1 MTDVSRAELLYL
13 VDRQRD
19 ELKTLNS
26 VGKLLSATTNPQEV
40 VHTLANYLRQTLPG
54 AAACALLSVQQKE
67 LRCISFAAV
76 AEGALALAKRDL
88 LACANELLRSTLKL
102 QDLQEQ
108 AEDAAQTTGQW
119 AQAPIGTLPSH
130 HITPLR
136 FEQTTIAVLGV
147 FSGKTNAFSKED
159 QHVID
164 IVADQASAA
173 LRNAYLLEE
182 LRRSDKLKNELLML
196 ISHELHTP
204 LTSISEGTN
213 LILDGALGP
222 TTDDQREFLT
232 TINQSAGR
240 LSALVEKTL
249 IATQLMTKTLGFS
262 FAAVDISPIIKAL
275 AQDAKAN
282 ADQKGVLFEL
292 AGASHAV
299 HAYGDDKMLRYA
311 FLQLIENA
319 IQATPKGGLITVRL
333 AAAGG
338 EVEVQ
343 VTDTGRGIP
352 AKNIES
358 IFQQFCFTGTIDD
371 RKTGGLG
378 LGLFTCK
385 GIIEAHHG
393 TIKLESQPGQGTKVT
408 LRIPSTPDS
417 TK

>member
-1 MTDVSRAELLYL
+1 MTDISRAELLYL

-26 VGKLLSATTNPQEV
+26 VGKLLSSTTNPQQV
-40 VHTLANYLRQTLPG
+40 VHLLANYVRQTLPG
-54 AAACALLSVQQKE
+54 AAACALFSVQQKE

-76 AEGALALAKRDL
+76 AEGALALAKHDL
-88 LACANELLRSTLKL
+88 LASANELLRSNHKL
-102 QDLQEQ
+102 QDLEEI
-108 AEDAAQTTGQW
+108 AEDTAQTTGQW

-147 FSGKTNAFSKED
+147 FSGKANAFSKED

-222 TTDDQREFLT
+222 TTQDQRDFLG
-232 TINQSAGR
+232 TINQSANR
-240 LSALVEKTL
+240 LGALVEKTL
-249 IATQLMTKTLGFS
+249 LATQLMTKTLGFN
-262 FAAVDISPIIKAL
+262 FTAVDVSAVIKAVAHDMK
-275 AQDAKAN
+275 AQ
-282 ADQKGVLFEL
+282 ADEKGVLFEL
-292 AGASHAV
+292 AGTSHAV
-299 HAYGDDKMLRYA
+299 HAYGDEKMLRYV
-311 FLQLIENA
+311 FLQLVENA
-319 IQATPKGGLITVRL
+319 LQATPKGGLITLRIASV
-333 AAAGG
+333 GG

-352 AKNIES
+352 SKNIES

-385 GIIEAHHG
+385 GIIEAHRG
-393 TIKLESQPGQGTKVT
+393 AIKLESQPDHGTKVT
-408 LRIPSTPDS
+408 LRVPTTPAS
-417 TK
+417 SK